1 MPDLGADDARHN
13 GDGHHADGVGLNV
26 GALEVAVNHYRCGN
40 RGQPQH
46 EPKSRDREQV
56 GNMNIRIHRSL
67 KYRRGRITHCC
78 GTNPRRGLG
87 LLPRT
92 VHHPPSTAPAPIY
105 TEAAGI
111 ISGDTVCMASTTFN
125 GLEVLISRQQIAER
139 VAEMGEQITRD
150 LKGEKLVMVGVL
162 KGAAFFLA
170 DLSRAIDAD
179 ATFDFIAVKSYP
191 KGSQTSSGAV
201 QVIKDLDEPI
211 EGKNVLIVED
221 ILDTGLTLAYLRKIF
236 LQQHPKSLRIAT
248 LLDKPSRRVE
258 KIEADYVGFAVPNLF
273 VIGYGMDFA
282 ERYRNLPDICLM
294 PPDQPL

>member
-1 MPDLGADDARHN
+1 
-13 GDGHHADGVGLNV
+13 
-26 GALEVAVNHYRCGN
+26 
-40 RGQPQH
+40 
-46 EPKSRDREQV
+46 
-56 GNMNIRIHRSL
+56 
-67 KYRRGRITHCC
+67 
-78 GTNPRRGLG
+78 
-87 LLPRT
+87 
-92 VHHPPSTAPAPIY
+92 
-105 TEAAGI
+105 
-111 ISGDTVCMASTTFN
+111 MATTTFR
-125 GLEVLISRQQIAER
+125 GLEVLISRDQIAER

-150 LKGEKLVMVGVL
+150 LKGEKLVMIGVL
-162 KGAAFFLA
+162 KGAAFFLT

-179 ATFDFIAVKSYP
+179 ATFDFVAVKSYP

-258 KIEADYVGFAVPNLF
+258 KIEADYVGFPIPNLF

-294 PPDQPL
+294 PPDQPA